1 MLDEQPFPFIPGAQ
15 LEEAPG
21 AEVVVPGQFFPS
33 QGGQSLPFPGMQTLV
48 VEVAG
53 AEVVLPGQ
61 FSPSQGQS
69 LPFPGMQAEVVAV
82 QGFPPQQLIPMH
94 DGRVVVGTGAL
105 VVEVLHSNLTLWK
118 PRLQE
123 SLLEFSGSLT
133 LTVLAPPH

>member
-48 VEVAG
+48 VAG

-61 FSPSQGQS
+61 LSPSQGQS
-69 LPFPGMQAEVVAV
+69 LPFPGMQAEEVVAV
-82 QGFPPQQLIPMH
+82 QGFPPQQLIPIH
-94 DGRVVVGTGAL
+94 VGRVVVGTGAL

-118 PRLQE
+118 PRLQD
-123 SLLEFSGSLT
+123 SLLELSGSLT
-133 LTVLAPPH
+133 LTVFAPPH